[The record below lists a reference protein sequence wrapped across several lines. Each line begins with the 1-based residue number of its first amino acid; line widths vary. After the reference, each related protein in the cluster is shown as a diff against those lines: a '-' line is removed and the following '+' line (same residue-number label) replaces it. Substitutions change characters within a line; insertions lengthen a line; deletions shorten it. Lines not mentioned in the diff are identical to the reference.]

1 MNKLME
7 WWMPK
12 WQAFE
17 KKFPRLSK
25 WVYQIAFFFLFSMG
39 VTVFGV
45 YLYAWNAGH
54 RPCRHRIYV
63 AAGSDEDFWRGV
75 YLESSGI

>member
-1 MNKLME
+1 MNKVME

-39 VTVFGV
+39 VT
-45 YLYAWNAGH
+45 
-54 RPCRHRIYV
+54 
-63 AAGSDEDFWRGV
+63 GSAC
-75 YLESSGI
+75 SKSPSHSGCLHGILLLKLPIVH